1 MLERIWDAARRV
13 IGRDAELTLV
23 LQALERGRLSTV
35 RGPPGVGKTTLAR
48 AVTKALAPRTISV
61 VLDHATTRRL
71 VLERIATAAGLRL
84 RSRDTRVTF
93 SRLAEHLD
101 ERAAV
106 VVLDGVDA
114 VADVTAS
121 VASDLLDATERTRLL
136 VCAFSPLGLPDEHV
150 VPLSPL
156 PPATAVELLQHHVH
170 RLAPN
175 RALQPA
181 DAVTLIPAT
190 NGLPLAVELVA
201 ARVAALGAEAVLSEV
216 RAHGVSGAPLDAAI
230 GAAVSLLSK
239 EDAHALTA
247 LSVFRGAFDA
257 EAARAVFDGGLD
269 VLERLSFSSLLQLE
283 GASYRLLDS
292 VRDFASRQSNLD
304 EARARH
310 ASFLARPQ
318 PARADEVTTWAKLMS
333 RRDDLLAAWE
343 WAREHHPALTA
354 TLAVTLDP
362 LLITQGPEELHRRVL
377 VETLALKTLEPSL
390 RIDLLLSLGR
400 VDAIRGRFREAL
412 GPFEHALRLAEA
424 NDGDGRIG
432 WSHAFLCFVLR
443 PLGRFDEARA
453 HGLRALEL
461 AKTTRDHRLVA
472 MGEQALGRLA
482 HAEGDL
488 NLAKAAQTR
497 AQAAAALAK
506 APRLEGIASCNLG
519 ETLDDAGDAEGARE
533 ALARGRAAFASIHDD
548 FHLARL
554 AVHEARLS
562 MTSAQLVTALE
573 AVIDLDDLE
582 GELEAREGLVRVA
595 MTAGDAR
602 LAAARLDELE
612 AAARF
617 TDDVRWPRR
626 IRALKERPVVAKTPT
641 MTLRVSRDG
650 RRVQVGSERLDFS
663 RRGPLRRVLV
673 ALVEARLRSAG
684 RALSAGD
691 VQEAG
696 WPGEKMFAESA
707 AARVYMAIRRLRELG
722 LGPALRTVDAG
733 YLLDANVDV
742 AWLE

>member
-1 MLERIWDAARRV
+1 M
-13 IGRDAELTLV
+13 IGRDDELTSV
-23 LQALERGRLSTV
+23 LQALERGRLVTV
-35 RGPPGVGKTTLAR
+35 RGAPGVGKTTLAR
-48 AVTKALAPRTISV
+48 AVTKRLAPRAFGAM
-61 VLDHATTRRL
+61 LDHATSRRL
-71 VLERIATAAGLRL
+71 VLERIATAAGLKL
-84 RSRDTRVTF
+84 RSRDVRVTF
-93 SRLAEHLD
+93 SRLAEHL
-101 ERAAV
+101 EARSSV

-114 VADVTAS
+114 VAEVTAS
-121 VASDLLDATERTRLL
+121 VLSDLLDATERCRFL
-136 VCAFSPLGLPDEHV
+136 VCAFGPLGLADEHV

-156 PPATAVELLQHHVH
+156 PAATAVDLLLHHVH

-175 RALQPA
+175 RALPMA
-181 DAVTLIPAT
+181 EATALIPAT

-201 ARVAALGAEAVLSEV
+201 ARVAALGADAVLSEI

-230 GAAVSLLSK
+230 GAAVSLVSK
-239 EDAHALTA
+239 SDAEALTA
-247 LSVFRGAFDA
+247 LSVFHGAFDA
-257 EAARAVFDGGLD
+257 DAARAVYDGDLD
-269 VLERLSFSSLLQLE
+269 VLERLSLASLLQVE
-283 GASYRLLDS
+283 GDEYRLLDS
-292 VRDFASRQSNLD
+292 VRDFASRRSTLD
-304 EARARH
+304 AARTRH
-310 ASFLARPQ
+310 AAFLARPQ
-318 PARADEVTTWAKLMS
+318 PARADEVTTWAKLTR

-343 WAREHHPALTA
+343 WAHDHHPALTA
-354 TLAVTLDP
+354 TLAITLDP
-362 LLITQGPEELHRRVL
+362 LLVTQGPEELHRRVML
-377 VETLALKTLEPSL
+377 ETLALTTLEPSL

-412 GPFEHALRLAEA
+412 GPFEQALRLARANEA
-424 NDGDGRIG
+424 DSRIG
-432 WSHAFLCFVLR
+432 WSHAFLCFTLR

-488 NLAKAAQTR
+488 NVAKAAQAR
-497 AQAAAALAK
+497 AQAAAVLAK

-519 ETLDDAGDAEGARE
+519 ETLDDAGDADKARE
-533 ALARGRAAFASIHDD
+533 ALARGRAVFASIHDE

-562 MTSAQLVTALE
+562 KTTESLLAALDG
-573 AVIDLDDLE
+573 VVDLDDLE

-595 MTAGDAR
+595 MAAGDAR

-617 TDDVRWPRR
+617 TDDVSWPRR
-626 IRALKERPVVAKTPT
+626 IRALKERPLVTKTST
-641 MTLRVSRDG
+641 MALRVSRDG
-650 RRVQVGSERLDFS
+650 RRVQVGSERFDFS

-684 RALSAGD
+684 QALSAGD

>member
-1 MLERIWDAARRV
+1 M
-13 IGRDAELTLV
+13 
-23 LQALERGRLSTV
+23 LQALERGRQTTV

-48 AVTKALAPRTISV
+48 AVTKALAPRTV
-61 VLDHATTRRL
+61 AAVLDHATTRRL
-71 VLERIATAAGLRL
+71 VLERIATAAGLKL
-84 RSRDTRVTF
+84 RSRDSRVMF

-101 ERAAV
+101 ERDAV

-114 VADVTAS
+114 VAEVTAS
-121 VASDLLDATERTRLL
+121 VLGDLLDATERCRFL
-136 VCAFSPLGLPDEHV
+136 VCAFSPLGLADEQV

-156 PPATAVELLQHHVH
+156 PVATAVDLLLHHVH

-175 RALQPA
+175 RAVPRAEAMAL
-181 DAVTLIPAT
+181 VPAT

-201 ARVAALGAEAVLSEV
+201 ARVAALGADAVLSEV
-216 RAHGVSGAPLDAAI
+216 RAHGVGGAPLDAAI
-230 GAAVSLLSK
+230 GAAVSLVSK
-239 EDAHALTA
+239 GDAQALTA
-247 LSVFRGAFDA
+247 LSVFRGPFDA
-257 EAARAVFDGGLD
+257 DAARAVFEGGLD
-269 VLERLSFSSLLQLE
+269 VLERLSLASLLQVD
-283 GASYRLLDS
+283 GAEYRLLDS
-292 VRDFASRQSNLD
+292 VRDFASRRSTHD
-304 EARARH
+304 DARARH
-310 ASFLARPQ
+310 AAFLARPQ
-318 PARADEVTTWAKLMS
+318 PARADEVTTWARLMR

-362 LLITQGPEELHRRVL
+362 LLVTQGPEELHRRVM
-377 VETLALKTLEPSL
+377 VETLALKSLEPSL

-412 GPFEHALRLAEA
+412 GPFEQALGLAQA
-424 NDGDGRIG
+424 NEGDGRIG
-432 WSHAFLCFVLR
+432 WSHAFLCFTLR
-443 PLGRFDEARA
+443 PLGRFDEARD

-461 AKTTRDHRLVA
+461 ASATRDHRLMA

-482 HAEGDL
+482 HTEGDL
-488 NLAKAAQTR
+488 NLAKAAQAR
-497 AQAAAALAK
+497 AQAAASLAK
-506 APRLEGIASCNLG
+506 APRLEGIAWCNLG
-519 ETLDDAGDAEGARE
+519 ETLDAAGDASGAHE

-562 MTSAQLVTALE
+562 MRAESLLKALD
-573 AVIDLDDLE
+573 AVVDLDDLE

-595 MTAGDAR
+595 MAAGDAR

-612 AAARF
+612 VAARF
-617 TDDVRWPRR
+617 TDDVTWPRR
-626 IRALKERPVVAKTPT
+626 LRALKERPLGAKTKA
-641 MTLRVSRDG
+641 MALRVSRDG

-673 ALVEARLRSAG
+673 ALVEMRLRSVG
-684 RALSAGD
+684 RPLSASD

-722 LGPALRTVDAG
+722 LGPVLRTVDAG
-733 YLLDANVDV
+733 YLLDTNVDV